1 MKKCNYNLFRNKL
14 QVKMILFRK
23 VTLLVVYASSL
34 LLILTLN
41 GSLFNF
47 TYSESQVTS
56 DYYIKKND
64 FNQTLHNKC
73 DFLNLCNGDDVRKSS
88 EISSPIKKGIVD
100 ISYLKIDIDLP
111 FP

>member
-1 MKKCNYNLFRNKL
+1 MKKCNYNLFRYRL

-23 VTLLVVYASSL
+23 VTLLVIYASSL

-56 DYYIKKND
+56 DYYIKKTD

-73 DFLNLCNGDDVRKSS
+73 DFLNLCNGDGVKKSS